1 MFDWIHIAASWAV
14 NNGLSRCGF
23 ALMRA
28 TPLDKDVVKQL
39 FYRLVSVGF

>member
-1 MFDWIHIAASWAV
+1 MIGYILLRVGPV